1 VGHADRRRRPPARR
15 LTAPVSA
22 TPLHRVYR
30 AEPWANGPARVYARL
45 AAALLARCPLP
56 LRGALLL
63 DAGAGTGAVSAA
75 AVAAGARVVATDAA
89 LDMLLHDRGRRP
101 PAAAADV
108 LALPLRDGCVD
119 VAAGA
124 FLLNHLADPGA
135 ALAELARVVRPGG
148 AVLAATFAARSSD
161 TLKSGVDAVLDAH
174 GYRPPPWYRRLKG
187 ELEPLTATVER
198 LAAVAGRAGLHGARV
213 EEVEVGLGALG
224 PGELAAYRLG
234 MPAVSGFLE
243 SLDTGRRARVWDEAA
258 WAAEAARPYVARM
271 LALSMTLAA

>member
-1 VGHADRRRRPPARR
+1 
-15 LTAPVSA
+15 
-22 TPLHRVYR
+22 VYR

-45 AAALLARCPLP
+45 AEALLARCPLP

-75 AVAAGARVVATDAA
+75 AVAAGARVVAADVA
-89 LDMLLHDRGRRP
+89 LDMLLHERGRRP

-135 ALAELARVVRPGG
+135 ALDELGRVVRPGG

-161 TLKSGVDAVLDAH
+161 ALKSGVDAVLDTH
-174 GYRPPPWYRRLKG
+174 GYRPPLWYRRLKG
-187 ELEPLTATVER
+187 ELEPLTATAGR
-198 LAAVAGRAGLHGARV
+198 LAAVARRAGMRDARV
-213 EEVEVGLGALG
+213 EEVEVELGTLG

-243 SLDTGRRARVWDEAA
+243 SLDPDRRTRVWEEARRAAGAA
-258 WAAEAARPYVARM
+258 QPYVVRM
-271 LALSMTLAA
+271 LVLSITLAA